1 MNIYQKN
8 LPHNQITAN
17 STLIEVS
24 SFQAQEASIDF
35 GKLFQQY
42 NNPQG
47 WMMVGGM
54 LFVLLLLQISGTA
67 KGKITTGKV
76 SGISEKLVQQGKS
89 KKAKVKRKNADF
101 VGCLAILNGWLISA
115 VTY

>member
-1 MNIYQKN
+1 MLNPYLTAMNLYHKN
-8 LPHNQITAN
+8 LPDNQITAN

-24 SFQAQEASIDF
+24 SFQKPLASIDF

-47 WMMVGGM
+47 WMMVGGI
-54 LFVLLLLQISGTA
+54 LFVLLLLQISGTG

-76 SGISEKLVQQGKS
+76 SGISEKLAATNLVVCQEIIEG
-89 KKAKVKRKNADF
+89 
-101 VGCLAILNGWLISA
+101 
-115 VTY
+115 